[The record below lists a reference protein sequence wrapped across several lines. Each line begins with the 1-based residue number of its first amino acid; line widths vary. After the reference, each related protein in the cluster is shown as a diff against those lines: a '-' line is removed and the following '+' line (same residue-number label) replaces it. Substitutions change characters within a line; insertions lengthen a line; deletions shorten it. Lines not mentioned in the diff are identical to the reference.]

1 MATRFEVVTE
11 SAGDEVRSPARRR
24 VSLTP
29 PADLLAAPGYG
40 ARRLYQAYLAAWN
53 RHVDPVLTGPQF
65 AVLSAVR
72 AYPDADQTALAG
84 AVALDTS
91 TMADV
96 CRRMERR
103 GLITRHESPRDARAK
118 VLTLTEQGAEAL
130 LEINRRARELDEALL
145 ERCTDDERPHVAA
158 LLNEL
163 GRHWEEVADRDEL
176 SDATPRIGRGPAR
189 SPRSARRPG
198 RAPGRA

>member
-1 MATRFEVVTE
+1 MTRSATNSGEGTRT
-11 SAGDEVRSPARRR
+11 RSR
-24 VSLTP
+24 VSPDP
-29 PADLLAAPGYG
+29 PPDLVAAPGYG

-53 RHVDPVLTGPQF
+53 RHVDALLTGPQF

-103 GLITRHESPRDARAK
+103 GLITRHAAPHDARAK
-118 VLTLTEQGAEAL
+118 VLVLTDEGAEAL
-130 LEINRRARELDEALL
+130 AEVYRRARVLDEALL
-145 ERCTDDERPHVAA
+145 AGCPADLRPRLASLFNDLGARWEDVA
-158 LLNEL
+158 E
-163 GRHWEEVADRDEL
+163 RDEL
-176 SDATPRIGRGPAR
+176 
-189 SPRSARRPG
+189 
-198 RAPGRA
+198 